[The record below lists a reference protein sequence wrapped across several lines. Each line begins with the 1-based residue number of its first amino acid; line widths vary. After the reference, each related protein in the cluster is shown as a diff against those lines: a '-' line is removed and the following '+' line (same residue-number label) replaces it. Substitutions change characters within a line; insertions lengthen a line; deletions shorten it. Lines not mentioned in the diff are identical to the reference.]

1 MDNLLVD
8 ALFLGDNATKTIS
21 SSTPE
26 VTSTPPPEFPDY
38 VGFICCGISVL
49 FFGSN
54 FIPVK
59 QFKTGDGQIEA
70 PVLFALY
77 RCPPILS
84 CLPIPSALT

>member
-1 MDNLLVD
+1 MDNLLID
-8 ALFLGDNATKTIS
+8 GIS
-21 SSTPE
+21 LAENSTFPSTTQEVTSFPSTTPE

-38 VGFICCGISVL
+38 VGFICSGVSVL

-70 PVLFALY
+70 PLIFVFT
-77 RCPPILS
+77 I
-84 CLPIPSALT
+84 